1 MKTPENGNAER
12 TASSS
17 PSALVAAL
25 MITRLEG
32 MEAAAAAMAD
42 KAGISVEIAT
52 TQTAALRLLE
62 RRSYAVVILDQL
74 FADADPE
81 GAEVIWYQAGL
92 AIPVQM
98 SFALAGSERL
108 EREVRTALAR
118 RQREVQLAAAAAAAS
133 LDTELKN
140 AVTGFL
146 LESQLALAET
156 EIPPQIESRLRT
168 LAAMA
173 DRMRMRLGNAA
184 AN

>member
-1 MKTPENGNAER
+1 
-12 TASSS
+12 
-17 PSALVAAL
+17 
-25 MITRLEG
+25 
-32 MEAAAAAMAD
+32 
-42 KAGISVEIAT
+42 
-52 TQTAALRLLE
+52 
-62 RRSYAVVILDQL
+62 
-74 FADADPE
+74 
-81 GAEVIWYQAGL
+81 
-92 AIPVQM
+92 M

-118 RQREVQLAAAAAAAS
+118 RQREVQLAAAAASAA

-173 DRMRMRLGNAA
+173 DRMRVRLGNAA